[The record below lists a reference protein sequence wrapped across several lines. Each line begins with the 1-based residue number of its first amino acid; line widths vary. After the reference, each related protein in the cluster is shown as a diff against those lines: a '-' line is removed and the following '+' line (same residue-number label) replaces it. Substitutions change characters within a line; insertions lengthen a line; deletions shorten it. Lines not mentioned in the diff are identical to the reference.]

1 MTATKFKYRL
11 DRRSRRITWGT
22 FAAIAAL
29 LRIRSKSQEQD
40 SANGIGK
47 IVR

>member
-29 LRIRSKSQEQD
+29 FVGFHFIWGG
-40 SANGIGK
+40 A
-47 IVR
+47 